1 MIHAS
6 GEVAPPPRQG
16 PRQPPRRPQRP
27 PRPVGLI
34 LGAAFMGFV
43 AIIGLA
49 FLTTGLQFAGPVIR
63 TTATVIAVHADP
75 AYGPSKGKNGTTF
88 TLRFTDQDHQV
99 VTEETEEVMQAHP
112 VVPGDRIQVYVP
124 ADPSAATDVRFGSP
138 GSYDFFMTAMF
149 LGIAVVGWT
158 GIAIA
163 WVWRK
168 RRFARIANG
177 LAGTG

>member
-1 MIHAS
+1 M
-6 GEVAPPPRQG
+6 
-16 PRQPPRRPQRP
+16 
-27 PRPVGLI
+27 GLI
-34 LGAAFMGFV
+34 

-49 FLTTGLQFAGPVIR
+49 FLTIGLQFAGPVIR
-63 TTATVIAVHADP
+63 TTATVLAVHADP
-75 AYGPSKGKNGTTF
+75 ADGPAKGKNGTTF

-99 VTEETEEVMQAHP
+99 VTEETEQVMQAHP
-112 VVPGDRIQVYVP
+112 VAPGDRIQVYVP
-124 ADPSAATDVRFGSP
+124 ADPSAVTDVRFGSP

-163 WVWRK
+163 WVRRK
-168 RRFARIANG
+168 RRFPRTANG